1 MKPAQ
6 GQTHYQ
12 TLGIP
17 IGASPFEIHHAYLEA
32 FELYQDDSMA
42 AAAFFSDSARREILA
57 RLEDAYLTLINP
69 ASRTD
74 YDRALV
80 DRGIIEE
87 GERYGDKSNVRVP
100 LYAVQRKSMQHH
112 WLPKASGLDKALV
125 SENPAIQEILRQESL
140 SGPDLKRIRT
150 ELGVPLERIAL
161 ETRVTIAILEAIEED
176 RSACFP
182 PEVYL
187 KSFLKLYAQ
196 CLKLDANLVSQAYL
210 RHWKAASEPQE

>member
-6 GQTHYQ
+6 ERTHYQ

-17 IGASPFEIHHAYLEA
+17 VGASPFEIHHAYLEA

-42 AAAFFSDSARREILA
+42 ASAFFSDADRREILV
-57 RLEDAYLTLINP
+57 RLEDAYLILINP

-74 YDRALV
+74 YDRTLM
-80 DRGIIEE
+80 DKGIIEE
-87 GERYGDKSNVRVP
+87 GQQFRDKTNVRIP
-100 LYAVQRKSMQHH
+100 LYAVQREKMQHH
-112 WLPKASGLDKALV
+112 WLPRASGVDKALV
-125 SENPAIQEILRQESL
+125 SENRAIQEILRQDRL
-140 SGPDLKRIRT
+140 SGPDLKKMRT

-161 ETRVTIAILEAIEED
+161 ETKVTIAILESIEED
-176 RSACFP
+176 RSECFP

-196 CLKLDANLVSQAYL
+196 CLQLDANVVIQAYM
-210 RHWKAASEPQE
+210 RHWKAGSEP